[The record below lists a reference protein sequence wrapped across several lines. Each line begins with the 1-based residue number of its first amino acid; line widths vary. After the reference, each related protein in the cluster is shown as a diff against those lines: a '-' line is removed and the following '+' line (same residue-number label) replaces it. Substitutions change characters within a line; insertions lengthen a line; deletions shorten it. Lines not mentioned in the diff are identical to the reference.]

1 MNPEQAHAILSS
13 AASRALLNEADRF
26 AVIQARDT
34 LGLLVKEQTRK
45 DAGVAPSGHGA
56 PSAVD
61 SEIAER
67 FNDAPKQRA
76 LGSKLN
82 GRTKR

>member
-1 MNPEQAHAILSS
+1 MNPEQAHAILSG

-34 LGLLVKEQTRK
+34 LGVFVKEHLPKVTEE
-45 DAGVAPSGHGA
+45 VATLREVSKPPQANGA
-56 PSAVD
+56 M
-61 SEIAER
+61 
-67 FNDAPKQRA
+67 RA
-76 LGSKLN
+76 ADLEKLN

>member
-1 MNPEQAHAILSS
+1 MNPPQAHAILSG

-34 LGLLVKEQTRK
+34 LADFINQH
-45 DAGVAPSGHGA
+45 VAKTPEPAASVEEMGQH
-56 PSAVD
+56 
-61 SEIAER
+61 E
-67 FNDAPKQRA
+67 K
-76 LGSKLN
+76 LGQDRRHDLEKLN